1 MWVQL
6 FSFVEPNEKPLDN
19 IVKDGGY
26 AAIFRTIACIG
37 DSLASGEF
45 ESRSETGTLDWHDMF
60 EYSWGQYIAR
70 MCGSKVYNFSRGGMT
85 AKEFYNSFAEHNG
98 FWNNL
103 YASQAYIIALGVND
117 ILNQSQEIGNVN
129 DVENGVDNT
138 FAFYY
143 GKIIQK
149 YIKIQP
155 RAKFFFI
162 TMPISE
168 DDSEEIR
175 LKKEKHSLL
184 LYDFAN
190 KYQNSYVI
198 DLFKYAP
205 KHDKEFKKCM
215 YMGGHLNPMGYIY
228 TANQIASYIDYIIRS
243 NPEKFKEVPFIG
255 TEIYYH

>member
-6 FSFVEPNEKPLDN
+6 FSLVEQNEKPLDN

-60 EYSWGQYIAR
+60 DYSWGQYIAR

-85 AKEFYNSFAEHNG
+85 AKEYYNSFAEHNG
-98 FWNNL
+98 FWNNS

-129 DVENGVDNT
+129 DAETGADT

-162 TMPISE
+162 TMPASE

-175 LKKEKHSLL
+175 FKKEKHSLIL
-184 LYDFAN
+184 HDFAN